1 MSKTDH
7 REVVIS
13 SARDAA
19 AAADRLPPADSPARV
34 RATTLTVRGSGPGAE
49 SIVPAFEPLRPLPA
63 VAAGAGMPAD
73 MRERVEYG
81 RLGSPLPYAVHDDYD
96 RTTAAIDLPALELTN
111 CVVTATV
118 LPGLGG
124 RVWSLYDES
133 RGRELLHVN
142 PLLRFANFGLTG
154 AWFAGGIEWNLG
166 STGHSSLSSRPVHAG
181 VLRRADGDVL
191 RLWEWERTRDL
202 VLQVDLTLSGD
213 QLVASGR
220 VLNPDPE
227 DKPLYYW
234 TNIAVPE
241 TAASRVLCPAAEAWR
256 SDESGALT
264 QVRMPFPDAPD
275 IDVSRP
281 MASEHSAD
289 YFYDVRDQTGRFL
302 VAVEPDG
309 HGFGQTSTAPLTGR
323 KLFLWGAGSGGSRW
337 QEWLSGPDARYCEIQ
352 AGACPTQLEH
362 DRLIGHG
369 VASWTESFGAIDLA
383 PDVVA
388 GDYERA
394 TTLAAAAMHDR
405 QPAERLESH
414 HRRWLH
420 GVADAAPDEILAE
433 GSGWGYAEL
442 LLRGPEP
449 WPHRSALPFPR
460 VADASA
466 AAVALVQRDRF
477 ELERLAAGLPVPP
490 VSDRWF
496 ELLRVQSG
504 HWWTDLA
511 AAVNHHLRGH
521 HESAGAAYR
530 RSVRARPTA
539 GGLRGLALLAA
550 AAGRVD
556 EAATHYAAARRL
568 EPGSRTL
575 ATEEL
580 TLLIEAGRPEDCL
593 AVVEALPARLRGH
606 GRTRLLEARALL
618 ALDRI
623 DRAASILDDLEVED
637 LAEGG
642 RELDRLWARV
652 HPDRPLPRRLDFRMG
667 DERSEQ

>member
-7 REVVIS
+7 REDVIS

-19 AAADRLPPADSPARV
+19 AADRLPPAGPSARV
-34 RATTLTVRGSGPGAE
+34 RATTLTVRGSGPGEE
-49 SIVPAFEPLRPLPA
+49 SVLPTFEPLRPLPA
-63 VAAGAGMPAD
+63 VAAGAGLPAD
-73 MRERVEYG
+73 LRERVEYG

-96 RTTAAIDLPALELTN
+96 RTIAAIDLPALQLTN
-111 CVVTATV
+111 GVLTATI

-181 VLRRADGDVL
+181 VLRRPDGDVL

-202 VLQVDLTLSGD
+202 VLQVDLSLSGD

-234 TNIAVPE
+234 TNVAVPE
-241 TAASRVLCPAAEAWR
+241 TAATRVLCPAARAWR

-264 QVRMPFPDAPD
+264 GVRVPFPDGPD
-275 IDVSRP
+275 VDVSRP

-289 YFYDVRDQTGRFL
+289 YFYDVRDQTGRVL

-309 HGFGQTSTAPLTGR
+309 HGFGQTSTAALTGR

-352 AGACPTQLEH
+352 AGACATQLEH
-362 DRLIGHG
+362 DRLIGYG
-369 VASWTESFGAIDLA
+369 AVSWTESFGAIDLA
-383 PDVVA
+383 PDGVA

-394 TTLAAAAMHDR
+394 TTIAAAAMHER
-405 QPAERLESH
+405 QPAERLEGH

-420 GVADAAPDEILAE
+420 SVADADPDEILAE

-442 LLRGPEP
+442 LLRGSEP
-449 WPHRSALPFPR
+449 WPHGSALPFPR
-460 VADASA
+460 VADGSA

-477 ELERLAAGLPVPP
+477 ALERAAAGLPVPP

-496 ELLRVQSG
+496 ELLREESG
-504 HWWTDLA
+504 HWWIDQA

-521 HESAGAAYR
+521 HESAAAAYR

-539 GGLRGLALLAA
+539 VGLRGLALLAA

-556 EAATHYAAARRL
+556 EAAAHYAGARRL

-580 TLLIEAGRPEDCL
+580 TLLLEAGRAEDCL
-593 AVVEALPARLRGH
+593 AVVEGLPARLRAH

-642 RELDRLWARV
+642 RELDRLWAQV
-652 HPDRPLPRRLDFRMG
+652 HPGRPLLRRLDFRMF
-667 DERSEQ
+667 DKRSEQ